1 MNYGHK
7 VSFEEDKANVVDVRP
22 VYSDQHFNGV
32 EVEDLM
38 LGSTLSYV
46 ELYLNSTVKG
56 FYGRASQTTKFLTG
70 VWESTGYDVANVY
83 TGKNTSLKVVFADEA
98 YEDADFTYDDKSMD
112 KFYTETREYLAKWT
126 VNNYK
131 ESHITE
137 TIKGLYDKLVAVTEI
152 IKELEDMNVDVLG
165 YHEDAEED
173 ECPAS
178 TMSDT
183 YSDWDEEE
191 DDDYDDYDDDEED
204 EDEDS
209 DDEEDDDYD
218 DYDDDEEEDN
228 EDVNIEMFAEEVK
241 NAMEEMNQNKDVA
254 DVKEVSG
261 GFVGYIP
268 DDQFNSEEE
277 LRAQVAELMR
287 IAFGKK
293 NNDWEDKKMADYL
306 NDLED
311 EE

>member
-22 VYSDQHFNGV
+22 VYSDQHFNG
-32 EVEDLM
+32 VEDLM

-191 DDDYDDYDDDEED
+191 DDDYDDYDDDEE
-204 EDEDS
+204 
-209 DDEEDDDYD
+209 
-218 DYDDDEEEDN
+218 EDN

>member
-191 DDDYDDYDDDEED
+191 DDDYDD
-204 EDEDS
+204 
-209 DDEEDDDYD
+209 
-218 DYDDDEEEDN
+218 DEEEDN